1 MKNRE
6 EGRAG
11 ALPPRREGDGG
22 SRDWSLLIED
32 GIAKTNEPVSSAVA
46 EPEATTLRHEPH
58 EPPRQHL
65 PTKLFEKR
73 TKVHNKRIDGPFRRF
88 KWAVMAITLVIYY
101 ATPWIRW
108 DRGPY
113 APDQA
118 VLVDLANRRFYMFGI
133 EIWPHEF
140 YFVAGLLIMAA
151 IGLFFTTSAV
161 GRAWCGYACP
171 QTVWTD
177 LLQHVDRFVD
187 GDRNARIRLD
197 AAPWGPRKIAR
208 RAFKYAIYLVIAF
221 WTGGAW
227 IMYFADAPTLVRDFW
242 AGEAAPAAYI
252 TVAIL
257 TLTTFTLGGFM
268 REQVCIY
275 MCPWPRIQTAM
286 MDEKS
291 LLVTYK
297 DWRGEPRGSLK
308 KAQRSPG
315 KVGDCIDCLNCVA
328 VCPTGIDI
336 REGPQIG
343 CITCGLCID
352 ACDRVMAEVGRPRG
366 LIDYAT
372 LEDCRKEAAGEPA
385 RGPWQAV
392 LRPRTII
399 YFLIWGSVGLAM
411 LFALGVRD
419 HVGLTVAPDRNPP
432 FVLLSDGSIRNTY
445 TLRLRN
451 MEGRPRQMEVALQ
464 GLPEGRMWTD
474 GGQRRDASPTLMVA
488 VPADQVRA
496 IRAYVVAPRGTGAK
510 EVAFRLTSLDE
521 QHETASVEARFDA
534 PGGEP

>member
-1 MKNRE
+1 MKNRDP
-6 EGRAG
+6 GRASS
-11 ALPPRREGDGG
+11 APPRREGEE
-22 SRDWSLLIED
+22 RDWSVVVED
-32 GIAKTNEPVSSAVA
+32 GRAKTNEPVSSAVA

-58 EPPRQHL
+58 EPPRQQL

-88 KWAVMAITLVIYY
+88 KWFVMFVTLAIYY
-101 ATPWIRW
+101 GTPWIRW

-140 YFVAGLLIMAA
+140 YYVAGLLIMAA
-151 IGLFFTTSAV
+151 LGLFLVTSAV

-177 LLQHVDRFVD
+177 LFQHVDRFVD
-187 GDRNARIRLD
+187 GDRNARMRLD
-197 AAPWGPRKIAR
+197 AAPMGPKKFAKRS
-208 RAFKYAIYLVIAF
+208 FKYTIYLVISF

-297 DWRGEPRGSLK
+297 DWRGEPRGSVK
-308 KAQRSPG
+308 KAEKNPG
-315 KVGDCIDCLNCVA
+315 KFGDCIDCLQCVA

-336 REGPQIG
+336 REGPQVG

-352 ACDRVMAEVGRPRG
+352 ACDKVMADVGRPRG

-372 LEDCRKEAAGEPA
+372 LEDCEKEANGEPT
-385 RGPWQAV
+385 RSPWRAL
-392 LRPRTII
+392 LRPRTLA
-399 YFLIWGSVGLAM
+399 YFLIWGSIGFAM
-411 LFALGVRD
+411 LFALGVRN
-419 HVGLTVAPDRNPP
+419 HVGLSVSPDRNPP
-432 FVLLSDGSIRNTY
+432 YILMSDGSVRNSY
-445 TLRLRN
+445 TLKLRN
-451 MEGRPRQMEVALQ
+451 MESRPREMEIAIE
-464 GLPEGRMWTD
+464 GLPGALMWTD
-474 GGQRRDASPTLMVA
+474 TIGRDDAARTQIKT
-488 VPADQVRA
+488 VPADQVLSV
-496 IRAYVVAPRGTGAK
+496 RAYVVAPEGTSTQDFSFS
-510 EVAFRLTSLDE
+510 VTSRDE
-521 QHETASVEARFDA
+521 QQETATTETRFDT
-534 PGGEP
+534 PGGEE